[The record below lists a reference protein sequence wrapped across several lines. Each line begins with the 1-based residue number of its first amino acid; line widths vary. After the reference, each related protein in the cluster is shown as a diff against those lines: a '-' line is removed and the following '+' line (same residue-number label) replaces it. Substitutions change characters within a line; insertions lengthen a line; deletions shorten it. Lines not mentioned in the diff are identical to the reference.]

1 MNHRVRTVLAAA
13 AAVTVAAATGA
24 IAHPGHGE
32 RGSVDFGDIADDG
45 GKQHDGE
52 GGHLD
57 PVSYGV
63 RLIGKGALSAPPG
76 TNGDMTGRVADVAA
90 HGVHAYL
97 TAFRAADCLG
107 GGAWIM
113 DISDPTAPVE
123 VGFLP
128 TTDGNYAG
136 EGAQVVTPDYGAY
149 AGRQLFIHQNETC
162 DAELAEATG
171 KERYLGGINIWDVTD
186 PLDPQLLVEHA
197 GDMTVGVDADGNQV
211 LRDNPTTVHSAF
223 AWNSHLDEKTYA
235 VLVDNEEWEDVDIF
249 DITDPTDPAP
259 VNDTLDLW
267 TLFDVAQSS
276 PPNLTQ
282 VFNHDMMV
290 YRKGD
295 RYIMNVNYWD
305 GGYVLLD
312 VTDPTPGNV
321 TLIAESDYAE
331 LDEERLKRGHEVA
344 PEGNAHQSEFSPD
357 FKYLIGTDEDFSP
370 YGVGEFSITTG
381 PNAGVYE
388 SVAVGGAAPV
398 ASLPDLRLNGP
409 TAYVG
414 YACPD
419 SAPVPPRDEVGLPE
433 LAEGEEAIAVIQ
445 RGPVGDPSAPEGAC
459 FPGQKADAAMAAGY
473 DAVLFV
479 DHHAGHN
486 ASPDQPFCGSGA
498 FTQPVVAVCTTHTAF
513 HHLFDSPP
521 DYSMPY
527 DAAKEPAIGDVGHS
541 IDVDSVFNGWGYVRQ
556 FRTKFSDVPGTPG
569 SIEQIDTYAVEEAQ
583 MEEYAIGYGDLSVHE
598 VATDPRPGV
607 NLAYLSYYAAG
618 LRIVSYGPK
627 GMQEVAAFI
636 DEGGNNFWGIEVH
649 EIDGETYVLAS
660 DRDHGLYI
668 FQADVDVPGRP
679 TSTPNNGPKDG
690 KGPKDG

>member
-1 MNHRVRTVLAAA
+1 MNHRVRTVLAGV
-13 AAVTVAAATGA
+13 AVVTIAAATGA
-24 IAHPGHGE
+24 VAHPGHGE
-32 RGSVDFGDIADDG
+32 RGSVDFGDVADD
-45 GKQHDGE
+45 KQHDGQD
-52 GGHLD
+52 GHLD

-63 RLIGKGALSAPPG
+63 RVIGKGGVSAPPG
-76 TNGDMTGRVADVAA
+76 SNGDMTGRVADVAA
-90 HGVHAYL
+90 HGDHAYL

-113 DISDPTAPVE
+113 DISDPTNPTE

-136 EGAQVVTPDYGAY
+136 EGAQVVTPDHGEY

-162 DAELAEATG
+162 DATLAEADKARG
-171 KERYLGGINIWDVTD
+171 GSDRYLGGINIWDVTD
-186 PLDPQLLVEHA
+186 PANATLLVEHA
-197 GDMTVGVDADGNQV
+197 GDMTAGSAT
-211 LRDNPTTVHSAF
+211 RANPTSVHSAF
-223 AWNSHLDEKTYA
+223 AWNSHIDEKTYA

-249 DITDPTDPAP
+249 DITDPTNPVP

-267 TLFDVAQSS
+267 SLFGVAQSS

-321 TLIAESDYAE
+321 SLIAESDYAE

-370 YGVGEFSITTG
+370 YGVGEFEITTG
-381 PNAGVYE
+381 PNAGEYA

-398 ASLPDLRLNGP
+398 ASLPDRRLNGP

-419 SAPVPPRDEVGLPE
+419 SAPVPPRDEVGFPE
-433 LAEGEEAIAVIQ
+433 LAAGEEAIAVIQ
-445 RGPVGDPSAPEGAC
+445 RGPVSDPSAPEGPC
-459 FPGQKADAAMAAGY
+459 FPGEKADMAMAAGY

-479 DHHAGHN
+479 DHHGGHN

-521 DYSMPY
+521 DYSRPY
-527 DAAKEPAIGDVGHS
+527 DPAAEPAIGDVGHS

-556 FRTKFSDVPGTPG
+556 FRTKFSDVPGTIG
-569 SIEQIDTYAVEEAQ
+569 SIEQVDTYAVEESQ
-583 MEEYAIGYGDLSVHE
+583 MEEFAIGYGDLSVHE
-598 VATDPRPGV
+598 VATDPRSGV

-618 LRIVSYGPK
+618 LRVVSYGPK
-627 GMQEVAAFI
+627 GMKEVGAFI

-649 EIDGETYVLAS
+649 ELGGETYVLAS

-668 FQADVDVPGRP
+668 FQADADVPGRP
-679 TSTPNNGPKDG
+679 TAKEP
-690 KGPKDG
+690 KGPKNRDG